1 MEQKIRVGIVGVTPN
16 RSWAARAHIPA
27 LKALPQYEI
36 TGVSSSTEA
45 SARVAANAFAIPNAF
60 STVSTLVSSPDVD
73 LVAVTVKVPHHA
85 EIVYAALDAGKMVYC
100 EWPLGNGLAEARDIA
115 ARARTLGLRTA
126 VGLQARSSPTIRY
139 VRDLVRDGYIGDIL
153 STSMIGSAGGW
164 GPVAQQGQVYLN
176 DRKNG
181 ATALSIPF
189 GHTVDALCWCL
200 GEFREVQAV
209 LDTRRKTFIIA
220 ETQEVLPMQAD
231 DQIVVGGILES
242 GVVVSIHYR
251 GGTSRGTNFLW
262 EINGTEG
269 DIQIT
274 ADLGHA
280 QLTDLKLRS
289 ARLGETEL
297 SEMEIPPSYRT
308 VPGKIVGAPLNVAE
322 SYARFSQGASV
333 PQSRT

>member
-60 STVSTLVSSPDVD
+60 SSVSALVSSSDVD

-85 EIVYAALDAGKMVYC
+85 EIVYAAFDAGKMVYC
-100 EWPLGNGLAEARDIA
+100 EWPLGNGIVEARDIA

-126 VGLQARSSPTIRY
+126 VGLQARSSP
-139 VRDLVRDGYIGDIL
+139 
-153 STSMIGSAGGW
+153 
-164 GPVAQQGQVYLN
+164 
-176 DRKNG
+176 
-181 ATALSIPF
+181 
-189 GHTVDALCWCL
+189 
-200 GEFREVQAV
+200 
-209 LDTRRKTFIIA
+209 
-220 ETQEVLPMQAD
+220 
-231 DQIVVGGILES
+231 
-242 GVVVSIHYR
+242 
-251 GGTSRGTNFLW
+251 
-262 EINGTEG
+262 TEG

-289 ARLGETEL
+289 ARLGEIKL

-308 VPGKIVGAPLNVAE
+308 VPSEIVGAPLNVAE
-322 SYARFSQGASV
+322 SYARFAQGASV
-333 PQSRT
+333 PDPTPDFDQAVRLHELLNAIERSSVSGMRIQL